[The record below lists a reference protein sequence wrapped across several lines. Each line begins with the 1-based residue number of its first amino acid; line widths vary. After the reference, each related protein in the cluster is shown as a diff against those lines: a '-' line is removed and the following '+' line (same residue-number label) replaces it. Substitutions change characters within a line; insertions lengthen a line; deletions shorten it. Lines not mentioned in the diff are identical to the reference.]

1 MVPLLR
7 VGTVGWGDPAET
19 SGELEDS
26 FSESNYFPDDL
37 PVDWRVSYISN
48 EIDAVAILP
57 AVIESVDADTVEEWE
72 DDTLERF
79 EFYLLPPD
87 NLSDRDVELWLM
99 QQQPKLELLGERWC
113 GLLYRV
119 SNIEIN
125 SLKLEIMAVRR
136 GSEVEQSAA
145 IINATDELTPNI
157 MRQII
162 EHLKSLNIDLILF
175 YPSRGLD
182 ANLSTAT
189 TISSLLG

>member
-7 VGTVGWGDPAET
+7 VGTVGWGDPAEK
-19 SGELEDS
+19 SAELEDS

-145 IINATDELTPNI
+145 IIKIGRA
-157 MRQII
+157 
-162 EHLKSLNIDLILF
+162 HV
-175 YPSRGLD
+175 
-182 ANLSTAT
+182 
-189 TISSLLG
+189 

>member
-1 MVPLLR
+1 
-7 VGTVGWGDPAET
+7 
-19 SGELEDS
+19 
-26 FSESNYFPDDL
+26 
-37 PVDWRVSYISN
+37 
-48 EIDAVAILP
+48 
-57 AVIESVDADTVEEWE
+57 
-72 DDTLERF
+72 
-79 EFYLLPPD
+79 
-87 NLSDRDVELWLM
+87 M
-99 QQQPKLELLGERWC
+99 QQELKLDLLGERWC
-113 GLLYRV
+113 VLLYRV

>member
-19 SGELEDS
+19 SAELEDS

>member
-19 SGELEDS
+19 SVELEDS

>member
-7 VGTVGWGDPAET
+7 VGTVGWGDPAEK
-19 SGELEDS
+19 SAELEDS